1 MSIYPPLYCSF
12 AFWYIP
18 SDVILTLY
26 VMSPGGSL
34 STVIID
40 ADDESDIRDN
50 VREISVSR
58 IIILLLL
65 L

>member
-1 MSIYPPLYCSF
+1 
-12 AFWYIP
+12 
-18 SDVILTLY
+18 
-26 VMSPGGSL
+26 MSPGGSL

-65 L
+65 LL